1 MIVVIRLDEKVPIS
15 ISKKY
20 IVFLIFSRNKNQSC
34 NLFFF
39 VREYEFL
46 YIIINKLVYG
56 VCGNSSQILN
66 PLSEVRITVSKDV

>member
-20 IVFLIFSRNKNQSC
+20 IVFLIFSRNKNQYC

>member
-20 IVFLIFSRNKNQSC
+20 IVFLIFSRNKNQYC

-39 VREYEFL
+39 VREYES
-46 YIIINKLVYG
+46 YILSSINLFM
-56 VCGNSSQILN
+56 VCVEI
-66 PLSEVRITVSKDV
+66 PLKY